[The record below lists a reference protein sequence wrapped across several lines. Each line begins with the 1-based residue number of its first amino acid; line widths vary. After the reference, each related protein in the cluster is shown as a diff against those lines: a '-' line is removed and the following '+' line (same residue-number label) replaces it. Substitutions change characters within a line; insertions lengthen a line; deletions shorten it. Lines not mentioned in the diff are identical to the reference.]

1 MSQRLWMA
9 HTPSLHGHRLQ
20 TRRAPRLRCVAR
32 SRPSLCHRN
41 CFVHFILFCFVFKV
55 YFEGIFMPQAALASN
70 TALAQL
76 KAQQLKECILSCDQ
90 VSLISS
96 EVDAN
101 LLNTR

>member
-1 MSQRLWMA
+1 
-9 HTPSLHGHRLQ
+9 
-20 TRRAPRLRCVAR
+20 
-32 SRPSLCHRN
+32 
-41 CFVHFILFCFVFKV
+41 
-55 YFEGIFMPQAALASN
+55 MPQAALASN